1 MKCGIQ
7 FIMAILIS
15 STLASDAKSER
26 VWEGHIHLVNCRLQL
41 HFAGYEYGDLND
53 LRSIEIKTGRGGGLH
68 EARFIIV
75 PDDDDPLRA
84 TFSGRIRVVVD
95 GKSAETRK
103 LRLVRRSKF
112 SETWKIHPDDIR
124 RLAESSNEFVQE

>member
-1 MKCGIQ
+1 MNNVIQ
-7 FIMAILIS
+7 FIMAIIILGS
-15 STLASDAKSER
+15 LAASAGAER
-26 VWEGHIHLVNCRLQL
+26 VWEGHIHLVDCRMQL

-53 LRSIEIKTGRGGGLH
+53 LQSVEIKTGRGGGLH

-95 GKSAETRK
+95 GKSAETWK
-103 LRLVRRSKF
+103 LRLVRRTKLSK
-112 SETWKIHPDDIR
+112 TWKIHPDDVK
-124 RLAESSNEFVQE
+124 RLSEASKNSD